1 MVTHAMASEPS
12 AASRAPESATQAAA
26 YKAAG
31 LVSTLGTSRTAGSWI
46 AADGRPVVAVTDS
59 AAAAEV
65 KKAGARPK
73 VVGHSMQELKSVT
86 KALKSAPRVAGT
98 AWAMDYVNNEVVVQ
112 ADSTVSASDWSR
124 MKKLA
129 ASMGSS
135 VRMERTQGTFT
146 TRLNAALPMF
156 STGGR
161 CSAGFNVTNGRN
173 EFILTA
179 GHCGPAGSVWFGDN
193 QGTKQLGQ
201 TVTTAFP
208 GNDFSLI
215 QYNNGENDTG
225 NNVVSIGGGKG
236 VQIIGVA
243 DPTVGQ
249 RVFRSGSTSGLH
261 DGQVK
266 GLNATV
272 NYPEGTVTGLIET
285 NVCAEPG
292 DSGGPL
298 FSEGIALGV
307 TSGGN
312 GDCTAGG
319 TTFFQPITKAL
330 TALGVKLTGPGAQ
343 SAGAAGSATAQAAS
357 PRPWPRRARPS
368 RRALPR
374 RARSRR
380 SRRAHPSR
388 SSPAS
393 RTPRTSARVC
403 WSSPE
408 ASSPWSPRAT
418 SVRNRIATATGGST
432 RRAGAEV
439 AEGYAACVGDCGA
452 AADHSRT
459 SRWYSRRSSM
469 LSVPPARNHRARIS
483 SLTSAAER
491 AESVSG
497 VVDMA

>member
-357 PRPWPRRARPS
+357 PAPVASQGSAIAPGSAAPGAVQTVASGASESIVARLTDPKNIGPGLLVIAGS
-368 RRALPR
+368 IIALVATR
-374 RARSRR
+374 YI
-380 SRRAHPSR
+380 
-388 SSPAS
+388 
-393 RTPRTSARVC
+393 RT
-403 WSSPE
+403 E
-408 ASSPWSPRAT
+408 QD
-418 SVRNRIATATGGST
+418 RNRY
-432 RRAGAEV
+432 RRQ
-439 AEGYAACVGDCGA
+439 
-452 AADHSRT
+452 
-459 SRWYSRRSSM
+459 YSQSW
-469 LSVPPARNHRARIS
+469 
-483 SLTSAAER
+483 
-491 AESVSG
+491 G
-497 VVDMA
+497 

>member
-12 AASRAPESATQAAA
+12 ASSRAPQSTARLAAD
-26 YKAAG
+26 KGAG
-31 LVSTLGTSRTAGSWI
+31 LVSHLGASRTAGSWI
-46 AADGRPVVAVTDS
+46 ADDGRPVVAVTDR

-65 KKAGARPK
+65 TKAGARPK
-73 VVGHSMQELKSVT
+73 VVQHSMQDLKSVT
-86 KALKSAPRVAGT
+86 EALKSAPRVAGT
-98 AWAMDYVNNEVVVQ
+98 AWTMDYVNNEVVVQ

-124 MKKLA
+124 MTKLG
-129 ASMGSS
+129 ASMGGS
-135 VRMERTQGTFT
+135 VRMERTQGAFT
-146 TRLNAALPMF
+146 TRLNGAQPML

-179 GHCGPAGSVWFGDN
+179 GHCGPAGSVWFADN

-201 TVTTAFP
+201 TITTAFP
-208 GNDFSLI
+208 GSDFSLI

-225 NNVVSIGGGKG
+225 NNVVAIGGGKG
-236 VQIIGVA
+236 VQILGAA
-243 DPTVGQ
+243 DATVGQ

-319 TTFFQPITKAL
+319 TTFFQPITKAM
-330 TALGVKLTGPGAQ
+330 TALNVKLTGPGAQ
-343 SAGAAGSATAQAAS
+343 AQGAS
-357 PRPWPRRARPS
+357 
-368 RRALPR
+368 
-374 RARSRR
+374 
-380 SRRAHPSR
+380 
-388 SSPAS
+388 
-393 RTPRTSARVC
+393 
-403 WSSPE
+403 
-408 ASSPWSPRAT
+408 
-418 SVRNRIATATGGST
+418 
-432 RRAGAEV
+432 
-439 AEGYAACVGDCGA
+439 GA
-452 AADHSRT
+452 AAQASPAPAASQGSAIAPGSVQAVGSGGSEPLLARLTDPQNIGPGLLVIAGSIIALVATRYIR
-459 SRWYSRRSSM
+459 SEQDRNRYRRQYSQSW
-469 LSVPPARNHRARIS
+469 
-483 SLTSAAER
+483 
-491 AESVSG
+491 G
-497 VVDMA
+497 

>member
-12 AASRAPESATQAAA
+12 ASSRATQSTAQAAA
-26 YKAAG
+26 DKGSG

-46 AADGRPVVAVTDS
+46 AADGKPVVAVTDS
-59 AAAAEV
+59 AAASEV

-73 VVGHSMQELKSVT
+73 VVPYSMQDLKSVT
-86 KALKSAPRVAGT
+86 KTLSSAPKVAGT
-98 AWAMDYVNNEVVVQ
+98 AWALDYVNNEVVVQ
-112 ADSTVSASDWSR
+112 ADSTVSAADWSR
-124 MKKLA
+124 MTKLA
-129 ASMGSS
+129 ESLGDT
-135 VRMERTQGTFT
+135 VRMERSQGTFT
-146 TRLNAALPMF
+146 TRLNGAQAMF

-193 QGTKQLGQ
+193 QGKQQVGQ
-201 TVTTAFP
+201 TVSGSFP

-225 NNVVSIGGGKG
+225 NNVVAIGGGKG
-236 VQIIGVA
+236 VQIIGAA
-243 DPTVGQ
+243 DATVGQ

-312 GDCTAGG
+312 GDCTSGG

-330 TALGVKLTGPGAQ
+330 TTLNVKLTGPGAQ
-343 SAGAAGSATAQAAS
+343 AQGGAGATAQASPAPAAS
-357 PRPWPRRARPS
+357 PSQGAAIAPGSAAPGSVQAVGTGDSESLLARLTDPKNIGPGLLVIAGS
-368 RRALPR
+368 IIALVATR
-374 RARSRR
+374 YI
-380 SRRAHPSR
+380 
-388 SSPAS
+388 
-393 RTPRTSARVC
+393 RT
-403 WSSPE
+403 E
-408 ASSPWSPRAT
+408 QD
-418 SVRNRIATATGGST
+418 RNRY
-432 RRAGAEV
+432 RRQ
-439 AEGYAACVGDCGA
+439 
-452 AADHSRT
+452 
-459 SRWYSRRSSM
+459 YSQSW
-469 LSVPPARNHRARIS
+469 
-483 SLTSAAER
+483 
-491 AESVSG
+491 G
-497 VVDMA
+497 